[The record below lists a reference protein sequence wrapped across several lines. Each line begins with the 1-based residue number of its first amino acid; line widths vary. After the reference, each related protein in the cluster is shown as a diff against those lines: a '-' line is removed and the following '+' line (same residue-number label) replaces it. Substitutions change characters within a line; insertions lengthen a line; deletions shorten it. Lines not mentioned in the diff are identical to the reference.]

1 MATKN
6 TSTFNV
12 TTSSSVGVDAKG
24 KTFSRSSK
32 TTSETISRRKM
43 TRGETAG
50 GLLTGIFQ
58 IQMIAIT
65 ILAISLGSTLTE
77 FTTSDLVETNPNYQ
91 LTNDFVPIDDPL
103 NTINYIQYGDDVF
116 DRLHGFIIGFSDF
129 GLLVKSYWDEVLGI
143 FDPQAIDGALN
154 ILINFNRLLTN
165 YEDALLVYD
174 LMTFG
179 EQALYDDFYDD
190 VLWLAKW
197 MYYSPAELTA

>member
-6 TSTFNV
+6 SSSFNV
-12 TTSSSVGVDAKG
+12 TTSSSVGVDARG

-32 TTSETISRRKM
+32 TTSETISQRKM

-58 IQMIAIT
+58 IQMIGIT

-103 NTINYIQYGDDVF
+103 NTINYIQYGEDVF
-116 DRLHGFIIGFSDF
+116 DRLNDFIVTFSDM
-129 GLLVKSYWDEVLGI
+129 GLVAKNYWDDLVGI
-143 FDPQAIDGALN
+143 TELLPVQFTF
-154 ILINFNRLLTN
+154 NFNKLNSLSN
-165 YEDALLVYD
+165 AQDY
-174 LMTFG
+174 
-179 EQALYDDFYDD
+179 YDDLTLEQQD
-190 VLWLAKW
+190 KW
-197 MYYSPAELTA
+197 EEVYNTLTFLFDWFYYSPAELTA

>member
-174 LMTFG
+174 SMTFG